1 MPYVS
6 VEQRRREL
14 IDAAIRVTADVGL
27 AAASTRAICAEAGV
41 QQSVFHYCFSAKEE
55 LLRELTREVV
65 AGVVETAVGNLQP
78 GADVEESL
86 FRGLMGLWETVSGQP
101 EKQLVFYELTV
112 GALRAPDRSDI
123 AEWQYR
129 EYYASTGTFLVR
141 LAETAGVEWTVPVPV
156 LSRMVTTAIDGLILG
171 WLADGRAEEVEA
183 SLASFAK
190 VFAGLAAVAPVAVAT
205 CGAS

>member
-1 MPYVS
+1 MAYVS
-6 VEQRRREL
+6 VDQRRREL
-14 IDAAIRVTADVGL
+14 IDAAIRVTAEVGL

-41 QQSVFHYCFSAKEE
+41 QQSVFHYCFSTKEE

-65 AGVVETAVGNLQP
+65 AGMAETALGNLTP

-86 FRGLMGLWETVSGQP
+86 FRGLMGLWKPVSVQP

-129 EYYASTGTFLVR
+129 EYYASTGRFLVR
-141 LAETAGVEWTVPVPV
+141 LAETAGVEWSVPIPV

-171 WLADGRAEEVEA
+171 WLADGRADEVEV

-190 VFAGLAAVAPVAVAT
+190 VFAGLAVAAPVAA
-205 CGAS
+205 A

>member
-6 VEQRRREL
+6 AQQRRREL

-41 QQSVFHYCFSAKEE
+41 QQSVFHYCFSSKEE

-65 AGVVETAVGNLQP
+65 AGMMETAVGNLKP

-86 FRGLMGLWETVSGQP
+86 LRGLMGLWETMSRRP

-129 EYYASTGTFLVR
+129 EYFASTGTFLVR
-141 LAETAGVEWTVPVPV
+141 LAEKAGVEWTVPIPV

-171 WLADGRAEEVEA
+171 WLADGRADEVEA

-190 VFAGLAAVAPVAVAT
+190 VFAGLAAVAPAAVA
-205 CGAS
+205 

>member
-6 VEQRRREL
+6 AEQRRRDL

-41 QQSVFHYCFSAKEE
+41 QQSVFHYCFSSKEE

-65 AGVVETAVGNLQP
+65 AEIVGTAVENLTP
-78 GADVEESL
+78 GVDVEESL
-86 FRGLMGLWETVSGQP
+86 LQGLTGLWETVTAQP

-123 AEWQYR
+123 AQWQYR
-129 EYYASTGTFLVR
+129 EYYASTGTFLTR
-141 LAETAGVEWTVPVPV
+141 LAETAGIEWTAPIPV

-171 WLADGRAEEVEA
+171 WLADGRADEVEA
-183 SLASFAK
+183 SLAPFAK
-190 VFAGLAAVAPVAVAT
+190 MFAGMAIVVPAAVA
-205 CGAS
+205 

>member
-6 VEQRRREL
+6 VQQRRREL

-41 QQSVFHYCFSAKEE
+41 QQSAFHYCFSSKEE

-65 AGVVETAVGNLQP
+65 AGIVETAVGSLTP

-86 FRGLMGLWETVSGQP
+86 LRGLTGLWQTVSGQP
-101 EKQLVFYELTV
+101 AKQLVFYELTV

-129 EYYASTGTFLVR
+129 EYFASTGTFLVR

-171 WLADGRAEEVEA
+171 WLADGRADEVEA
-183 SLASFAK
+183 SLAPFAK
-190 VFAGLAAVAPVAVAT
+190 VFAGLATAAPVAVA
-205 CGAS
+205 

>member
-6 VEQRRREL
+6 AEQRRRDL
-14 IDAAIRVTADVGL
+14 LDAAIRVSSEVGL

-41 QQSVFHYCFSAKEE
+41 QQSVFHYCFSSKEE

-65 AGVVETAVGNLQP
+65 AGFVEKAVGSLAP
-78 GADVEESL
+78 GADVEQSI
-86 FRGLMGLWETVSGQP
+86 FKGLTTLWETVRVQP

-112 GALRAPDRSDI
+112 GALRAPERSDI

-129 EYYASTGTFLVR
+129 EYYASTGQFLTR
-141 LAETAGVEWTVPVPV
+141 LAETAGIDWTVPIPV

-171 WLADGRAEEVEA
+171 WLADGRADEVEA

-190 VFAGLAAVAPVAVAT
+190 LFASLAVAVPVAA
-205 CGAS
+205 A

>member
-6 VEQRRREL
+6 AEQRRRDL
-14 IDAAIRVTADVGL
+14 LDAAIRVSSEVGL

-41 QQSVFHYCFSAKEE
+41 QQSVFHYCFSSKEE

-65 AGVVETAVGNLQP
+65 AGFVEKAVGSLAP
-78 GADVEESL
+78 GADVEQSI
-86 FRGLMGLWETVSGQP
+86 FKGLITLWETVRVQP

-112 GALRAPDRSDI
+112 GALRAPERSDI

-129 EYYASTGTFLVR
+129 EYYASTGQFLTR
-141 LAETAGVEWTVPVPV
+141 LAETAGIDWTVPIPV

-171 WLADGRAEEVEA
+171 WLADGRADEVEA

-190 VFAGLAAVAPVAVAT
+190 LFAGLAVAVPVAA
-205 CGAS
+205 A

>member
-6 VEQRRREL
+6 VDQRRREL
-14 IDAAIRVTADVGL
+14 IDAAIRVTAEVGL
-27 AAASTRAICAEAGV
+27 AATSTRAICAEAGV
-41 QQSVFHYCFSAKEE
+41 KQSVFHYCFSSKEE

-65 AGVVETAVGNLQP
+65 SGIVENAMAGLTP
-78 GADVEESL
+78 GGDVEGSI
-86 FRGLMGLWETVSGQP
+86 FKGLMTLWETVRVQP

-129 EYYASTGTFLVR
+129 EYYASTGEFLTR
-141 LAETAGVEWTVPVPV
+141 LAQTAGIEWAVPIPV

-171 WLADGRAEEVEA
+171 WLADGRADEVEE

-190 VFAGLAAVAPVAVAT
+190 LFAGLAVGTPIAAA
-205 CGAS
+205 

>member
-6 VEQRRREL
+6 AEQRRRDL

-41 QQSVFHYCFSAKEE
+41 QQSVFHYCFSSKEE

-65 AGVVETAVGNLQP
+65 ADIVETAVQNLRP

-86 FRGLMGLWETVSGQP
+86 LQGLTGLWQSVCGQP

-112 GALRAPDRSDI
+112 GALRAPERSDI

-129 EYYASTGTFLVR
+129 EYYASTGKFLVR
-141 LAETAGVEWTVPVPV
+141 LAETAGIEWAVPIPI

-171 WLADGRAEEVEA
+171 WLADRRDDEVEA
-183 SLASFAK
+183 SMASFAK
-190 VFAGLAAVAPVAVAT
+190 AFAGLATVVPAAVA
-205 CGAS
+205 

>member
-6 VEQRRREL
+6 AEQRRRDL
-14 IDAAIRVTADVGL
+14 LDAAIRVSSEVGL

-41 QQSVFHYCFSAKEE
+41 QQSVFHYCFSSKEE

-65 AGVVETAVGNLQP
+65 AGFVEKAVGSLTP
-78 GADVEESL
+78 GADVEQSI
-86 FRGLMGLWETVSGQP
+86 FKGLVTLWETVRVQP

-112 GALRAPDRSDI
+112 GALRAPERSDI

-129 EYYASTGTFLVR
+129 EYYASTGQFLTR
-141 LAETAGVEWTVPVPV
+141 LAETAGIDWTVPIPV

-171 WLADGRAEEVEA
+171 WLADGRADEVEA

-190 VFAGLAAVAPVAVAT
+190 VFAGLAVMAPVAA
-205 CGAS
+205 A

>member
-6 VEQRRREL
+6 AQQRRREL

-41 QQSVFHYCFSAKEE
+41 QQSVFHYCFSSKEE

-65 AGVVETAVGNLQP
+65 AGVVETAVGNLKP

-86 FRGLMGLWETVSGQP
+86 FRGLMGLWETVSRQP

-129 EYYASTGTFLVR
+129 EYFASTGTFLVR
-141 LAETAGVEWTVPVPV
+141 LAETAGVEWTVPIPV

-171 WLADGRAEEVEA
+171 WLADGRVDEVEA

-190 VFAGLAAVAPVAVAT
+190 VFAGLAAVAPAAVA
-205 CGAS
+205 

>member
-6 VEQRRREL
+6 AEQRRRDL
-14 IDAAIRVTADVGL
+14 IDAAIRVTSDVGL

-41 QQSVFHYCFSAKEE
+41 QQSVFHYCFSSKEE

-65 AGVVETAVGNLQP
+65 AGIVENAVENLTP
-78 GADVEESL
+78 GADVEESFL
-86 FRGLMGLWETVSGQP
+86 KGLTGLWESVRVQP

-123 AEWQYR
+123 AEWQYG
-129 EYYASTGTFLVR
+129 EYFAATGTFLVR

-156 LSRMVTTAIDGLILG
+156 LRRMVTTAIDGLILG
-171 WLADGRAEEVEA
+171 WLADGRADEVEA
-183 SLASFAK
+183 SLAPFAK
-190 VFAGLAAVAPVAVAT
+190 VFAGLATAAPVAA
-205 CGAS
+205 A

>member
-6 VEQRRREL
+6 VEQRRRDL

-41 QQSVFHYCFSAKEE
+41 QQSVFHYCFSSKEE

-65 AGVVETAVGNLQP
+65 AGMVETAVATLPP
-78 GADVEESL
+78 GVDVRESIHK
-86 FRGLMGLWETVSGQP
+86 GLYGLWRMVSVQP

-112 GALRAPDRSDI
+112 GALREPNRSDI
-123 AEWQYR
+123 PEWQYR
-129 EYYASTGTFLVR
+129 EYYASTGTFLER
-141 LAETAGVEWTVPVPV
+141 LAETAEIEWTVPIPV

-171 WLADGRAEEVEA
+171 WLADRRADEVEA
-183 SLASFAK
+183 SLEAFAEM
-190 VFAGLAAVAPVAVAT
+190 FAGLAVRPVVVA
-205 CGAS
+205 